1 MGFEFL
7 SSASKPVTKDLSV
20 ASYEFFKN
28 DLLLQVTQSV
38 SAEMKAGF
46 RCLTLVGKRLRCRL
60 GTETFSSQ
68 VIPQSASVLN
78 QRGSVRVELEKLAD
92 QVKFETVRSVSP
104 HGAMTFADAVYSE
117 SGWGVVFCYLIPP
130 PATPLNSPVP
140 PLTIVISQ
148 PRKELGTF
156 IK

>member
-20 ASYEFFKN
+20 ASCEFFKN

-46 RCLTLVGKRLRCRL
+46 RHFTLVGKRLRSRL

-68 VIPQSASVLN
+68 VIPQCASVLN

-92 QVKFETVRSVSP
+92 EVKFETAHSVSP
-104 HGAMTFADAVYSE
+104 HGAMTFAGAIDSE
-117 SGWGVVFCYLIPP
+117 PGWGGRSSDTSSLHPP
-130 PATPLNSPVP
+130 PH
-140 PLTIVISQ
+140 
-148 PRKELGTF
+148 
-156 IK
+156 